1 MTQNYCRDDL
11 ITPDSRLNCANYID
25 SKIGTLSSERN
36 RRLRQFSEMVWDK
49 DSPGFCIEDTRT
61 AKKYTKRYISDG
73 LSGDVTGTGFAG
85 YVIVTVVA
93 MVVFFNGVDEG
104 FTDYEFRTAWM
115 IGGQLLAL
123 IVVSYRLLRLR
134 RAVDIQTD
142 ILIEQQKEQ
151 IQLLRQ
157 LAGMANAAA
166 KVEQE
171 YRHE

>member
-1 MTQNYCRDDL
+1 MNM
-11 ITPDSRLNCANYID
+11 
-25 SKIGTLSSERN
+25 
-36 RRLRQFSEMVWDK
+36 RR
-49 DSPGFCIEDTRT
+49 

-73 LSGDVTGTGFAG
+73 LNGDVTGTGFAG

-93 MVVFFNGVDEG
+93 IVVFFNGVDEG

-123 IVVSYRLLRLR
+123 VVVSYRLLRLR

-142 ILIEQQKEQ
+142 ILIEQQREQ

-157 LAGMANAAA
+157 LAGMANSAV
-166 KVEQE
+166 KSEQK
-171 YRHE
+171 HQHK